1 MSGCIS
7 YFLTAVIT
15 HLTKQYRE
23 SSIHFGLWFD
33 DTTVIMVGTM
43 QQGHETTDHHGSA
56 SQDEEK
62 RMLGNKHLL
71 FPLLSFYF

>member
-43 QQGHETTDHHGSA
+43 QQGHETTDHLGSA

-62 RMLGNKHLL
+62 RMFGQHLL